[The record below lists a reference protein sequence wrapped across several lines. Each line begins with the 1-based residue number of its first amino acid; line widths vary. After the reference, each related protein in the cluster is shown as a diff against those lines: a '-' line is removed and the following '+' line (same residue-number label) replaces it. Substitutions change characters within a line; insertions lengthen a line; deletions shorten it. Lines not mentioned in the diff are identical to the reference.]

1 MQLKEYVGKYFDKE
15 LRIVSNSFR
24 SEQLTVLNNHEK
36 TLVYKY
42 SEDFYEGTNERLR
55 VSKGKDVDDFSSYLI
70 KSLKKLPNYKLIC
83 YRSANLSSTEIRR
96 YRDAFKKNIGIIEY
110 SFVSCSKS
118 RMLANMFS
126 PANVIFIIHS
136 KTGKEIEKI
145 AKFGIKSGQN
155 EKEVLFIP
163 NTNFEVLNITQK
175 DGKELIYLQEK

>member
-24 SEQLTVLNNHEK
+24 SERLTVLNNHEK

-70 KSLKKLPNYKLIC
+70 KSLKKLRNYKLIC

-96 YRDAFKKNIGIIEY
+96 CF
-110 SFVSCSKS
+110 
-118 RMLANMFS
+118 
-126 PANVIFIIHS
+126 
-136 KTGKEIEKI
+136 
-145 AKFGIKSGQN
+145 
-155 EKEVLFIP
+155 
-163 NTNFEVLNITQK
+163 
-175 DGKELIYLQEK
+175 